1 MNAING
7 IEKNSF
13 NSKSLAIN
21 VDSIPLS
28 FIPNRTLFKTLR
40 DPKYSGINWMKS
52 LISLNAI
59 RWPMILERWY
69 LIVKLFMSSS
79 IA

>member
-52 LISLNAI
+52 LISLK
-59 RWPMILERWY
+59 
-69 LIVKLFMSSS
+69 VKCKYEKSCLLRKS
-79 IA
+79 